1 MCSLHLAF
9 RYRSRHAN
17 CAFASR
23 DRWKKAALRTFLYL
37 QDAGGQCDEI
47 AAGGLASLPAPE
59 RVARQHIDQLL
70 EAAGWHVQDHAQLNL
85 GAASGIAVCEF
96 PIKGAG
102 YADYLLFVARKAVG
116 AIEAKKEVTDRQVAS
131 GIVT

>member
-1 MCSLHLAF
+1 M
-9 RYRSRHAN
+9 
-17 CAFASR
+17 
-23 DRWKKAALRTFLYL
+23 
-37 QDAGGQCDEI
+37 
-47 AAGGLASLPAPE
+47 
-59 RVARQHIDQLL
+59 
-70 EAAGWHVQDHAQLNL
+70 
-85 GAASGIAVCEF
+85 CEF